1 MSAGG
6 LDADAV
12 RRRMWA
18 DRPSPALPLLL
29 LGLVVVG
36 GIVMSLLDRQEF
48 YMFGGT
54 RLAYW
59 AVATLVAY
67 GLMMLI
73 ARHQGYRSGIWVS
86 RKALVITGVVALA
99 VVIVALV
106 GDNGWYLPGDLTIR
120 GNLPLLAI
128 TAGVLVWAWHER
140 RPGLWALG
148 AILVP
153 LTLLAN
159 LYNME
164 NVLFRMGVPYFQTAD
179 QVVNL
184 GIVAAVLLITSAAY
198 GLVHLWQ
205 RRHVGA
211 MR

>member
-1 MSAGG
+1 MSKNE
-6 LDADAV
+6 LPADAV

-18 DRPSPALPLLL
+18 DRPGPALPLLL

-36 GIVMSLLDRQEF
+36 GIVMSMVDRQDF

-59 AVATLVAY
+59 AVATLIAY

-86 RKALVITGVVALA
+86 RKALVLTGVVALA
-99 VVIVALV
+99 VVVTALV
-106 GDNGWYLPGDLTIR
+106 GDNGWYLPGDLTER

-128 TAGVLVWAWHER
+128 TAGVLVWAWYER

-159 LYNME
+159 LYDME
-164 NVLFRMGVPYFQTAD
+164 NVLFRMGVPYFEAAG

-184 GIVAAVLLITSAAY
+184 GVVAAVLLIASAAY
-198 GLVHLWQ
+198 GLVHFRQ
-205 RRHVGA
+205 RRRVGT